1 MNILITGAQGQLG
14 HELQRIAATD
24 KLHQWHFTDVAQ
36 LDITNRDAVM
46 GFFQAYDIDVCIN
59 CAAYTAVDKAED
71 EPDRADLIN
80 AVAPSYLADAALVS
94 KALLIHISTDYVFDG
109 MHFKPFAE
117 DHQLAPVSAY
127 GRSKAKGEQ
136 WLDKH
141 AANTII
147 IRTSWLYSAYGANF
161 VKTMLRLGNERPE
174 LNVVYDQIGTPTW
187 AADLA
192 RVIVI
197 FTDKYDR
204 KPVKETF
211 HFSNEGV
218 TSWYDFAAEIMQLA
232 QLKCKVHPIPSS
244 AWPAKATR
252 PFYSVLAKEKIKTH
266 LGISIPHWK
275 TSLIKC
281 LEELNG

>member
-24 KLHQWHFTDVAQ
+24 KLHHWHFTDVAQ

-46 GFFQAYDIDVCIN
+46 GFFQAHDIDICIN

-71 EPDRADLIN
+71 EPDLADLIN

-109 MHFKPFAE
+109 MHFKPFTE
-117 DHQLAPVSAY
+117 DHQLAPVSSY

-136 WLDKH
+136 LLGNHD
-141 AANTII
+141 ANTII
-147 IRTSWLYSAYGANF
+147 IRTSWLYSAFGVNF
-161 VKTMLRLGNERPE
+161 VRTMLRLGNERPE

-197 FTDKYDR
+197 FADKYDR

-232 QLKCKVHPIPSS
+232 HLKCKVHPIPSS

-252 PFYSVLAKEKIKTH
+252 PFYSVLAKEKIKSH

-275 TSLIKC
+275 TSLVKC